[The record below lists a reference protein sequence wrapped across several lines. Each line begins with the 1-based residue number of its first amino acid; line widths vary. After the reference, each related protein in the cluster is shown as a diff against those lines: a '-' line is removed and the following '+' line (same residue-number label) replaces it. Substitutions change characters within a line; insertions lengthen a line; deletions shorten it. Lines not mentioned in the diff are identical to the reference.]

1 MMTYKILPFIDEYK
15 RLENELIRI
24 EKLDKSNFTLD
35 QHESMLDEYNQVW
48 KRINKINK
56 LTN

>member
-1 MMTYKILPFIDEYK
+1 MNYKILPFIDEYK

-35 QHESMLDEYNQVW
+35 QHETMLDKYNQVW